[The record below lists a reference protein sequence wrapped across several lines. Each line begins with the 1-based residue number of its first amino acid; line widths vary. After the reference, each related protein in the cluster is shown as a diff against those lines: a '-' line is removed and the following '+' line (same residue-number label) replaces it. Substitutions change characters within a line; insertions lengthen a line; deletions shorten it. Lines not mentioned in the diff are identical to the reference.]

1 MKRKNI
7 CVDGTKYITANNK
20 YTIEELEEAV
30 EKMKEDKITHFEVSE
45 NYSGA
50 DFFAYREEND
60 EELKKRIGNLKT
72 KKDKLLKQLKDIEDL
87 EKTL

>member
-7 CVDGTKYITANNK
+7 CVDGTKYIIANNK
-20 YTIEELEEAV
+20 YTIEELEEAI
-30 EKMKEDKITHFEVSE
+30 EKMKEDKITHFEFSE

-50 DFFAYREEND
+50 DFYAYRQEND
-60 EELKKRIGNLKT
+60 EEFKKRIGNLT
-72 KKDKLLKQLKDIEDL
+72 AKKDRLLKQLKDIEDL